1 VSAAPRMGQ
10 THPPWWAWLPV
21 RFDRVGVVEIISLR
35 QTRYLWGDEAATHP
49 PGSDDWIA
57 LFERKPAAHIVN
69 GKDRP

>member
-1 VSAAPRMGQ
+1 
-10 THPPWWAWLPV
+10 V